1 MSSCQKCNDTG
12 KYETEKLIPVVSNGI
27 TFEIRKKVI
36 DECLC
41 KYKQINELKYKQINE
56 YNSLKNKYYRISI
69 PHGTFTET
77 RCVDKG
83 VLLKEYM
90 IQIANALQLDI
101 EKVYFSWYRDE
112 LTYSYIIQGCPE
124 NQTSNIIKGNHLSF
138 LEATLRNL
146 QYV

>member
-27 TFEIRKKVI
+27 TFEIRKKII

-41 KYKQINELKYKQINE
+41 TYKQIYEKSDSYITE
-56 YNSLKNKYYRISI
+56 NKYYRISV
-69 PHGTFTET
+69 PHGTFIET

-112 LTYSYIIQGCPE
+112 LTYSYIIQGCPA
-124 NQTSNIIKGNHLSF
+124 NQTSNIIKGNYISF